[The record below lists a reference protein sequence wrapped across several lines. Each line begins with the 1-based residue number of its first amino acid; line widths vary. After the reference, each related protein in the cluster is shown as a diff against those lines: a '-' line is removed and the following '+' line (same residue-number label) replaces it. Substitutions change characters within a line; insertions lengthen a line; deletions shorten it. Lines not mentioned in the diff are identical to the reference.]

1 MHKQLQGLVWVIATL
16 ALSACGGGGGDSGGG
31 SSAGGGSGGGT
42 SISLSVSSVSW
53 TIGEGDPSPAPIDV
67 NITYSGAGV
76 VVGYAPG
83 VPQPNWLVVGQATGT
98 ATTATVSLSAVD
110 VVSAGTYTTSVR
122 FATGLSDGSAIKYV
136 DLPVTLTVTA
146 SPLAISVAPTSLDFG
161 IGQIPGP
168 APAAQTVSVTF
179 NGDTVLSYS
188 APSWLTVSAPA
199 DQSVSPAVFSVQP
212 APGIAAG
219 MYSGDVQF
227 ATRKAPSSFL
237 RLTTLHVT
245 YVLNEHFDV
254 ASAAPIAFSGL
265 ARTAQTA
272 PGAGYTLVITG
283 SQSRWHA
290 STNQSWLKVS
300 AAGGSGSGSLIVTAD
315 GSAQGHGSYTGTV
328 TVNDDTSGAV
338 FTFNATLAER
348 APALVVT
355 PSSLTF
361 TLDSLSPATKL
372 SQAGSISDELGG
384 AFAGEAVT
392 WSVQSISAPWLKWA
406 PSSGS
411 SAPGAAPT
419 VTLSTTEL
427 SKLKPGPYSATVTL
441 AATDADG
448 TAQTVTVPV
457 SLQFDAAYVNYVGPY
472 LGLANQGGQ
481 LFVRG
486 ANFAVPA
493 APLPVSIG
501 STSIGSVVPDSDTQL
516 RVTYAG
522 LPPGRYPVHIQ
533 NTAGFDTQSADLVIV
548 APPTYTYAAI
558 NAPSQRTRIVYD
570 AERQALYGV
579 NRVGQQ
585 IEFYD
590 YASSTWTVGAPYVL
604 PQLNDVQLLPDG
616 HSLIALA
623 QNNVDEIVLDQ
634 TPLTA
639 QTRATNTDSFCG
651 RDLDNAAVAND
662 GKVFVVSGLTSCSGG
677 VLAFVYDAASYSLTQ
692 TPYPVGSLY
701 DGTVAASADG
711 SKLYATNYNI
721 SSGDVLVFDALT
733 DTLTDSRVTALANRI
748 SVSGDASRVIL
759 QSTDVYSGA
768 LTLTGHLP
776 SGPGLTPLGV
786 ALASRDSTKAF
797 LYRDDAPGPRIEIY
811 DLTLPLQAGQLYQL
825 VKTVSLTDSPDASA
839 GTYSRISLA
848 ATPDDATVFVS
859 GDSKILVVPVQ

>member
-1 MHKQLQGLVWVIATL
+1 MHKQLQGLAWIIAAL
-16 ALSACGGGGGDSGGG
+16 ALSACGGGGGDSGAG

-67 NITYSGAGV
+67 QVTYNGDGV

-122 FATGLSDGSAIKYV
+122 FATGRIDGSEIKYV

-146 SPLAISVAPTSLDFG
+146 STLAISVAPTSLDFG
-161 IGQIPGP
+161 VGQIPGP

-179 NGDTVLSYS
+179 NGDTVLTYS
-188 APSWLTVSAPA
+188 APSWLTVSPPA
-199 DQSVSPAVFSVQP
+199 NQNVSPAVFTVQP
-212 APGIAAG
+212 APGIAPG
-219 MYSGDVQF
+219 TYSGDVQF

-237 RLTTLHVT
+237 RPATLHVT
-245 YVLNEHFDV
+245 YILNERFDV
-254 ASAAPIAFSGL
+254 ASAVPIAFTGL

-283 SQSRWHA
+283 SQSRWRA

-300 AAGGSGSGSLIVTAD
+300 AASGSGSGSLIVTAD
-315 GSAQGHGSYTGTV
+315 GSAQGHGSYMGTV

-338 FTFNATLAER
+338 FNFNATLSER

-355 PSSLTF
+355 PSSLMF

-372 SQAGSISDELGG
+372 SQAVSISDELGG
-384 AFAGEAVT
+384 AFAGEAAT
-392 WSVQSISAPWLKWA
+392 WSVQSISAPWLQWA

-411 SAPGAAPT
+411 SAPSAAPT

-441 AATDADG
+441 ASTDADG
-448 TAQTVTVPV
+448 TARTVTVPV
-457 SLQFDAAYVNYVGPY
+457 ALQFNAAYVNYVGPY
-472 LGLANQGGQ
+472 LGLANQGGA

-493 APLPVSIG
+493 AALPVSIG

-516 RVTYAG
+516 RVNYAG
-522 LPPGRYPVHIQ
+522 LPPGRYPVHIR

-548 APPTYTYAAI
+548 APPTYTYTAI
-558 NAPSQRTRIVYD
+558 DAPSQRTRIVYD
-570 AERQALYGV
+570 AERQTLYGV
-579 NRVGQQ
+579 NRVDQQ
-585 IEFYD
+585 IEFYN
-590 YASSTWTVGAPYVL
+590 YASSAWTVGAPYNL
-604 PQLNDVQLLPDG
+604 PQLTDVDLLPDG
-616 HSLIALA
+616 HSLVVLT
-623 QNNVDEIVLDQ
+623 QNNVDQIVLDQ
-634 TPLTA
+634 TPLVA
-639 QTRATNTDSFCG
+639 QTRATTSGGVCG
-651 RDLDNAAVAND
+651 DVLDHAAVAND
-662 GKVFVVSGLTSCSGG
+662 GKVFVVNTCSGG
-677 VLAFVYDAASYSLTQ
+677 FELALVYDALNYSVTQ
-692 TPYPVGSLY
+692 TPYPTGDLY
-701 DGTVAASADG
+701 RGVAAASADG
-711 SKLYATNYNI
+711 SKVYATSYQV
-721 SSGDVLVFDALT
+721 SSADILVFDAQT
-733 DTLTDSRVTALANRI
+733 DSVTDSRVSALANAV

-759 QSTDVYSGA
+759 QNADVYSGA
-768 LTLTGHLP
+768 LVLTGHLP
-776 SGPGLTPLGV
+776 SGTGGVPLGV

-797 LYRDDAPGPRIEIY
+797 LYRDDAPGPRIELY
-811 DLTLPLQAGQLYQL
+811 DLTVLQAGQLYQL
-825 VKTVSLTDSPDASA
+825 VKTVPLTDSPDASA